1 MQNNVLRQQ
10 NIQRVFVLCAV
21 ALILKAAQ
29 LQLFDRSYSRRADAI
44 TIQRLTVYP
53 PRGMVYDREGRLI
66 LNNEPVYDLMVT
78 YNQIDKKMDVDKF
91 CRILGITRDE
101 YQENLK
107 KDWRSGKFSKSV
119 PFVFMKKLSVETC
132 GRLQESLYEF
142 TGFFV
147 QVRSIRGYPYA
158 AGAHVLGYINEA
170 DPSDIERRPDVY
182 QLGDYI
188 GAAGIESEYED
199 LLRGR
204 KGLTFL
210 LKDNLGRIVGR
221 YEKGDLDTTALAGSN
236 LVSGIDMELQV
247 YAERLMQGKTGSV
260 VAIQPET
267 GEVLAMVSAPTYD
280 PRRLTLTQGRGEVF
294 AAMLNDPLKP
304 FFDRTVMA
312 KYPPG
317 SIFKSVVTLIG
328 LQEGTLNP
336 ESGRGCGGGYYYA
349 GRLYKCHGHGGV
361 GNVVDA
367 LAYSCNTYYFQ
378 EFRNIIDKYGFN
390 NPYEGLAKFNQY
402 CESFGLGV
410 NLGIDYPNENAG
422 NVPDTNY
429 YNRIYPRKLG
439 SWRSPTIMSLGIGQG
454 ELQLTTLQMAN
465 LAACIAN
472 RGWWYPPH
480 LAKRFQD
487 GKPIPERFK
496 SKKQVDIDRRYF
508 EMVVEGMAECVNRG
522 TARIAQIPDIQVCGK
537 TGTSQNP
544 HGEDHSVFFAFAPKD
559 NPKIAVAVFVENA
572 GWGAS
577 YAAPIASLV
586 IEKYINR
593 SIAPHRIP
601 LEERMIKANLV
612 EKRLPVAETPAPA
625 NPVRRD
631 TLPDEDIPSDVPDG
645 TLGAT
650 NRQ

>member
-1 MQNNVLRQQ
+1 MQNHVQRQL

-21 ALILKAAQ
+21 ALVLKAAQ

-78 YNQIDKKMDVDKF
+78 YNQIAKDMNVDKF
-91 CRILGITRDE
+91 CDVLGISRSE

-119 PFVFMKKLSVETC
+119 PFVFMKKLSVETST
-132 GRLQESLYEF
+132 RLQESLYEF
-142 TGFFV
+142 PGYFV

-170 DPSDIERRPDVY
+170 DPSDIERRPEVY

-210 LKDNLGRIVGR
+210 LKDNLGRMVGR
-221 YEKGDLDTTALAGSN
+221 FENGDLDTAALAGSN

-328 LQEGTLNP
+328 LQEGTLLP
-336 ESGRGCGGGYYYA
+336 EAGRSCGGGYFYA
-349 GRLYKCHGHGGV
+349 GRLYKCHGHGAV

-378 EFRNIIDKYGFN
+378 EFRDIVDKYGFN
-390 NPYEGLAKFNQY
+390 NPYAGLAKFNQY

-422 NVPDTNY
+422 NIPDTNY

-496 SKKQVDIDRRYF
+496 TKKQVDIDRQYF

-593 SIAPHRIP
+593 NIAPNRIP
-601 LEERMIKANLV
+601 LEERMFKANLV
-612 EKRLPVAETPAPA
+612 EKHLPVAETPAPA
-625 NPVRRD
+625 IPVKRD
-631 TLPDEDIPSDVPDG
+631 SLPDDDIPSDVPGG
-645 TLGAT
+645 TLGVT
-650 NRQ
+650 NRE